1 MTTKAK
7 EMMFT
12 MFLAGFSARL
22 DEALSILQRVAPVM
36 LLGNDKDKRMR
47 LLFFKDVK
55 EEFSLAAEIIV
66 EEGDGQER
74 KTLQMLEQT
83 LPEIDKATFKV
94 LNTIKEKTAEEDFQF
109 ENLNQIYYENHM

>member
-7 EMMFT
+7 EMMFI
-12 MFLAGFSARL
+12 MFLAGFSAIL
-22 DEALSILQRVAPVM
+22 NKALSILQMIPVI
-36 LLGNDKDKRMR
+36 LLGNDEDKRMA

-55 EEFSLAAEIIV
+55 EKFSLAAEIIV
-66 EEGDGQER
+66 EEGTGQDR
-74 KTLQMLEQT
+74 QTLQILEQT

-94 LNTIKEKTAEEDFQF
+94 LNAIKEKTAEEDFQF